1 MITKEQYDDI
11 MAREAVREQFCKDHK
26 RGYITAEEA
35 KTLPRVTNEEI
46 SAAEVYQF
54 INDPPDKYFLYINE
68 ERHEAT
74 TWIGE
79 KLGNVTGLFQTPKR
93 SNFGDFRVYIDV
105 YGINGKKYH
114 GVYYKS
120 AGDYARIKMYK
131 HQDK

>member
-11 MAREAVREQFCKDHK
+11 MARRE
-26 RGYITAEEA
+26 
-35 KTLPRVTNEEI
+35 VTNEEI

-54 INDPPDKYFLYINE
+54 INDPPDKYFVYINE

-79 KLGNVTGLFQTPKR
+79 KLGHVTGLSQIPKR